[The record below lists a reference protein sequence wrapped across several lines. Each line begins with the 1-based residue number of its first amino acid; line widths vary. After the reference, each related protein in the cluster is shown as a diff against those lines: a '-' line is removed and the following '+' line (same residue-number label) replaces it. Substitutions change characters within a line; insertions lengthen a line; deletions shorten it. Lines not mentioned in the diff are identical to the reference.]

1 MYRTNGNTEPISWK
15 QAHLQG
21 IRSRAMELERMLELG
36 AYDTK
41 IQQKEEEI
49 VALRQKK
56 DLLERE
62 LQRLRHTFGDL
73 G

>member
-1 MYRTNGNTEPISWK
+1 
-15 QAHLQG
+15 
-21 IRSRAMELERMLELG
+21 MLELG
-36 AYDTK
+36 AYDIK

-62 LQRLRHTFGDL
+62 LQRLRHTFGEFD
-73 G
+73 